1 MGNNQLPPMSVNR
14 NCQTSADHMAWY
26 GQLLAAMT
34 ATLQRRVTTLSDIID
49 ELSTNLQTTM
59 LVDYLCFFMVGLAAP
74 AQILHTRYHLNDD
87 LLVRFVL
94 EHSEFR

>member
-1 MGNNQLPPMSVNR
+1 MSFNR
-14 NCQTSADHMAWY
+14 TYQTSAERMAGY
-26 GQLLAAMT
+26 GQLLVAMT
-34 ATLQRRVTTLSDIID
+34 ATMQRLVTTLSDIID

-59 LVDYLCFFMVGLAAP
+59 LVDYLFFFMVGLAAL